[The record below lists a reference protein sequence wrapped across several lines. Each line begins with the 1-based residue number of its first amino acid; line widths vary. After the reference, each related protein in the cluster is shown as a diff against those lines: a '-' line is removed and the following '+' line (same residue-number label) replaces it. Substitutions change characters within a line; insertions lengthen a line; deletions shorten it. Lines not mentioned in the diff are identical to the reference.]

1 MIDRKHIEKILKVNG
16 LTPTAEDE
24 EIRSILISAKWNKDD
39 VETALTVLRENINT
53 HDSRV
58 DTLHNVFLT
67 DRRLSPEAI
76 QSLLGIDIEVSS
88 NELASLRESRKRVSI
103 WQIASVISCAVIL
116 AVGFV
121 MMFMYTKHIG
131 IFHPGL

>member
-121 MMFMYTKHIG
+121 VMFMYTKHIG

>member
-1 MIDRKHIEKILKVNG
+1 MIDRKHVEKILKVNG

-67 DRRLSPEAI
+67 DRRLTPEAI
-76 QSLLGIDIEVSS
+76 QSLLGIDIEVNA
-88 NELASLRESRKRVSI
+88 NELATLRESRQRVSV
-103 WQIASVISCAVIL
+103 WQVSSIVMAATMLAIGSVVAV
-116 AVGFV
+116 
-121 MMFMYTKHIG
+121 MYFQHIG
-131 IFHPGL
+131 IFHPGF